1 MMQHHIYLVLHLLA
15 ATIWVGGHFF
25 LILRILPS
33 TLQQKD
39 ISILSDFRLKF
50 GKIGMHSLLILVV
63 TGILL
68 AYDYNVPISDWFSF
82 SNPIE
87 KIVSIKLLLL
97 FISLSLAVH
106 AQKVVFPKL
115 TSNRMLPAI
124 VEIII
129 VTLIAVSMLILGSL
143 VRVGGL

>member
-1 MMQHHIYLVLHLLA
+1 MHHQIILIIHLLA
-15 ATIWVGGHFF
+15 ASIWVGGHLF
-25 LILRILPS
+25 LILRILPA

-50 GKIGMHSLLILVV
+50 GKIGMPSSLILVV

-97 FISLSLAVH
+97 FTSLSLAVH
-106 AQKVVFPKL
+106 AQKVVFTKL
-115 TSNRMLPAI
+115 TSNIMLPAI
-124 VEIII
+124 VEISI

>member
-1 MMQHHIYLVLHLLA
+1 MQHHIYLVLHLLA

-87 KIVSIKLLLL
+87 KIISIKLLLL
-97 FISLSLAVH
+97 FTSLSLAVH

>member
-1 MMQHHIYLVLHLLA
+1 MHHQIILIIHLLA
-15 ATIWVGGHFF
+15 ASIWVGGHLF
-25 LILRILPS
+25 LILRILPA

-50 GKIGMHSLLILVV
+50 GKIGMPSLLILVV

-97 FISLSLAVH
+97 FTSLSLAVH
-106 AQKVVFPKL
+106 AQKVVFTKL
-115 TSNRMLPAI
+115 TSNIMLPAI
-124 VEIII
+124 VEISI

>member
-1 MMQHHIYLVLHLLA
+1 VVI
-15 ATIWVGGHFF
+15 FF

-39 ISILSDFRLKF
+39 ISILSDFMLKF

-97 FISLSLAVH
+97 FTSLSLAVH

>member
-1 MMQHHIYLVLHLLA
+1 MHHQIILIIHLLA
-15 ATIWVGGHFF
+15 ASIWVGGHLF
-25 LILRILPS
+25 LILRILPA

-50 GKIGMHSLLILVV
+50 GKIGMPSLLILVV

-87 KIVSIKLLLL
+87 KIISIKLLLL
-97 FISLSLAVH
+97 FTSLSLAVH

>member
-1 MMQHHIYLVLHLLA
+1 MHHQIILIIHLLA
-15 ATIWVGGHFF
+15 ASIWVGGHLF
-25 LILRILPS
+25 LILRILPA
-33 TLQQKD
+33 TLKQKD
-39 ISILSDFRLKF
+39 ISILSDFRAKF
-50 GKIGMHSLLILVV
+50 GKIGMPSLLILVI

-68 AYDYNVPISDWFSF
+68 AYDYNVPFSDWFSF

-97 FISLSLAVH
+97 FTTLSFAVH
-106 AQKVVFPKL
+106 AQKIVFPKL

-143 VRVGGL
+143 VRVGGI

>member
-1 MMQHHIYLVLHLLA
+1 MHHQIILIIHLLA
-15 ATIWVGGHFF
+15 ASIWVGGHLF
-25 LILRILPS
+25 LILRILPA

-50 GKIGMHSLLILVV
+50 GKIGMPSLLILVV

-87 KIVSIKLLLL
+87 KIISIKLLLL
-97 FISLSLAVH
+97 FTSLSLAVH

-115 TSNRMLPAI
+115 TSDRMLPAI

>member
-1 MMQHHIYLVLHLLA
+1 MHHQIILIIHLLA
-15 ATIWVGGHFF
+15 ASIWVGGHLF
-25 LILRILPS
+25 LILRILPA

-50 GKIGMHSLLILVV
+50 GKIGMPSLLILVV

-87 KIVSIKLLLL
+87 KIISIKLLLL
-97 FISLSLAVH
+97 FTSLSLAVH
-106 AQKVVFPKL
+106 AQKVVFTKL
-115 TSNRMLPAI
+115 TSNIMLPAI
-124 VEIII
+124 VEISI

>member
-1 MMQHHIYLVLHLLA
+1 MHHQIILIIHLLA
-15 ATIWVGGHFF
+15 ASIWVGGHLF

-50 GKIGMHSLLILVV
+50 GKIGMPSLLILVV

-87 KIVSIKLLLL
+87 KIISIKLLLL
-97 FISLSLAVH
+97 FTSLSLAVH

>member
-1 MMQHHIYLVLHLLA
+1 MHHQIILIIHLLA
-15 ATIWVGGHFF
+15 ASIWVGGHLF
-25 LILRILPS
+25 LILRILPAKKKK
-33 TLQQKD
+33 KD

-50 GKIGMHSLLILVV
+50 GKIGMPSLLILVV

-87 KIVSIKLLLL
+87 KIISIKLLLL
-97 FISLSLAVH
+97 FTSLSLAVH

-115 TSNRMLPAI
+115 TFNRMLPAI

-143 VRVGGL
+143 VKVGGL

>member
-1 MMQHHIYLVLHLLA
+1 MLHQIILIIHLLA
-15 ATIWVGGHFF
+15 ASIWVGGHLF
-25 LILRILPS
+25 LILRILPA

-50 GKIGMHSLLILVV
+50 GKIGMPSLLILVV
-63 TGILL
+63 TGTLL

-97 FISLSLAVH
+97 FTSLSLVVH

-115 TSNRMLPAI
+115 TFNRMLPAI

-129 VTLIAVSMLILGSL
+129 VTLTGVIMLILGSL
-143 VRVGGL
+143 FRIGGV

>member
-1 MMQHHIYLVLHLLA
+1 MHHQIILIIHLLA
-15 ATIWVGGHFF
+15 ASIWVGGHLF
-25 LILRILPS
+25 LILRILPA

-50 GKIGMHSLLILVV
+50 GKIGMSSLLILVV

-97 FISLSLAVH
+97 FTSLSLAVH
-106 AQKVVFPKL
+106 AQKVVFTKL
-115 TSNRMLPAI
+115 TSNIMLPAI
-124 VEIII
+124 VEISI

>member
-1 MMQHHIYLVLHLLA
+1 MHHQIILIIHLLA
-15 ATIWVGGHFF
+15 ASIWVGGHLF

>member
-1 MMQHHIYLVLHLLA
+1 MHHQIILIIHLLA
-15 ATIWVGGHFF
+15 ASIWVGGHLF
-25 LILRILPS
+25 LILRILPA

-50 GKIGMHSLLILVV
+50 GKIGMPSLLILVV

-97 FISLSLAVH
+97 FTSLSLAVH

>member
-1 MMQHHIYLVLHLLA
+1 L
-15 ATIWVGGHFF
+15 F
-25 LILRILPS
+25 
-33 TLQQKD
+33 
-39 ISILSDFRLKF
+39 
-50 GKIGMHSLLILVV
+50 ILVV

>member
-1 MMQHHIYLVLHLLA
+1 MHHQIILIIHLLA
-15 ATIWVGGHFF
+15 ASIWVGGHLF
-25 LILRILPS
+25 LILRILPA

-50 GKIGMHSLLILVV
+50 GKIGMPSLLNLVV

-87 KIVSIKLLLL
+87 KIISIKLLLL
-97 FISLSLAVH
+97 FTSLSLAVH

>member
-1 MMQHHIYLVLHLLA
+1 MQHHIYLVLHLLA

-87 KIVSIKLLLL
+87 KL
-97 FISLSLAVH
+97 F
-106 AQKVVFPKL
+106 P
-115 TSNRMLPAI
+115 
-124 VEIII
+124 
-129 VTLIAVSMLILGSL
+129 
-143 VRVGGL
+143 

>member
-1 MMQHHIYLVLHLLA
+1 MHHQIIIIIHLLA
-15 ATIWVGGHFF
+15 ASIWVGGHLI
-25 LILRILPS
+25 LILRILPA

-50 GKIGMHSLLILVV
+50 GKIGMPSLLILVV

-87 KIVSIKLLLL
+87 KIISIKLLLL
-97 FISLSLAVH
+97 FTSLSLAVH

>member
-1 MMQHHIYLVLHLLA
+1 MHHQIILIIHLLA
-15 ATIWVGGHFF
+15 ASIWVGGHLF
-25 LILRILPS
+25 LILRILPA

-50 GKIGMHSLLILVV
+50 GKIGMPSLLILVV

-87 KIVSIKLLLL
+87 KIISIKLLLL
-97 FISLSLAVH
+97 FTSLSLAVH

-129 VTLIAVSMLILGSL
+129 VTLIAVSMVILGSL

>member
-1 MMQHHIYLVLHLLA
+1 MQHHIYLVLHLLA

-50 GKIGMHSLLILVV
+50 GKIGMPSLFILVV

>member
-1 MMQHHIYLVLHLLA
+1 MHHQIILIIHLLA
-15 ATIWVGGHFF
+15 ASIWVGGHLF
-25 LILRILPS
+25 LILRILPA

-50 GKIGMHSLLILVV
+50 GKIGMPSLLILVV

-87 KIVSIKLLLL
+87 KIISIKLLLL
-97 FISLSLAVH
+97 FTSLSLAVH

-129 VTLIAVSMLILGSL
+129 FSLIAVSMLILGSL
-143 VRVGGL
+143 LNFGGL

>member
-1 MMQHHIYLVLHLLA
+1 MHHQIILIIHLLA
-15 ATIWVGGHFF
+15 ASIWVGGHLF
-25 LILRILPS
+25 LILRILPA

-50 GKIGMHSLLILVV
+50 GKIGMPSLLILVV

-87 KIVSIKLLLL
+87 KIISIKLLLL
-97 FISLSLAVH
+97 FTSLSLAVH

-129 VTLIAVSMLILGSL
+129 VTLIAVSMLVLGSL
-143 VRVGGL
+143 VRVGGI

>member
-1 MMQHHIYLVLHLLA
+1 MHHQIILIIHLLA
-15 ATIWVGGHFF
+15 ASIWVGGHLF
-25 LILRILPS
+25 LILRILPA

-50 GKIGMHSLLILVV
+50 GKIGMPSLLILVV

-68 AYDYNVPISDWFSF
+68 AYDYNIPISDWFSF

-87 KIVSIKLLLL
+87 KIISIKLLLL
-97 FISLSLAVH
+97 FTSLSLAVH

>member
-1 MMQHHIYLVLHLLA
+1 MHHQIILIIHLLA
-15 ATIWVGGHFF
+15 ASIWVGGHLF
-25 LILRILPS
+25 LILRILPA

-50 GKIGMHSLLILVV
+50 GKIGMPSLFIFVV

-87 KIVSIKLLLL
+87 KIISIKLLLL
-97 FISLSLAVH
+97 FTSLSLAVH
-106 AQKVVFPKL
+106 AQKVVLPKL
-115 TSNRMLPAI
+115 TSDRMLPAI

>member
-1 MMQHHIYLVLHLLA
+1 MHHQIILIIHLLA
-15 ATIWVGGHFF
+15 ASIWVGGHLF
-25 LILRILPS
+25 LILRILPA

-50 GKIGMHSLLILVV
+50 GKIGMPSLLILVV

-87 KIVSIKLLLL
+87 KIISIKLLLL
-97 FISLSLAVH
+97 FTSLSLAVH
-106 AQKVVFPKL
+106 AQKIVFPKL

>member
-1 MMQHHIYLVLHLLA
+1 MHHQIILIIHLLA
-15 ATIWVGGHFF
+15 ASIWVDGHLF
-25 LILRILPS
+25 LILRILPA
-33 TLQQKD
+33 TLQQKN

-50 GKIGMHSLLILVV
+50 GKIGMPSLLILVV

-87 KIVSIKLLLL
+87 KIISIKLLLL
-97 FISLSLAVH
+97 FTSLSLAVH

>member
-1 MMQHHIYLVLHLLA
+1 MHHQIILIIHLLA
-15 ATIWVGGHFF
+15 ASIWVGGHLF
-25 LILRILPS
+25 LILRILPA

-50 GKIGMHSLLILVV
+50 GKIGMPSLLILVV

-87 KIVSIKLLLL
+87 KIISIKLLLL
-97 FISLSLAVH
+97 FTSLSLAVH
-106 AQKVVFPKL
+106 AQKVVLPKL
-115 TSNRMLPAI
+115 TFNRMLPAI

>member
-1 MMQHHIYLVLHLLA
+1 MHHQIILIIHLLA
-15 ATIWVGGHFF
+15 ASIWVGGHLF
-25 LILRILPS
+25 LILRILPE

-39 ISILSDFRLKF
+39 ISILCDFRLKF
-50 GKIGMHSLLILVV
+50 GKIVMPSFFILVV

-87 KIVSIKLLLL
+87 KIISIKLLLL
-97 FISLSLAVH
+97 FTSLSLAVH

-115 TSNRMLPAI
+115 TFNRMLPAI

>member
-1 MMQHHIYLVLHLLA
+1 MQHHIYLVLHLLA